1 MKLLM
6 DTHTF
11 MWWHSEPE
19 RIPRETLALLQNP
32 DHELLLS
39 VVSLWEMQI
48 KVQLGKLTLRDDLE
62 IMLKIQQEQNNIILM
77 SIIFLHIL
85 ELRNLPLHHKDPF
98 DRLLIAQSRSED
110 AALISQDSVFKN
122 YDCNVIWRSR

>member
-19 RIPRETLALLQNP
+19 RIPKETLTLLQNP

-48 KVQLGKLTLRDDLE
+48 KVQLEKLTLRDDLE
-62 IMLKIQQEQNNIILM
+62 IMLKIQQEQNNIIL
-77 SIIFLHIL
+77 IPVIFPHIL

-98 DRLLIAQSRSED
+98 DRLLIAQSKSEN
-110 AALISQDSVFKN
+110 ATLVSRDSVFKN
-122 YDCNVIWRSR
+122 YDCNVIWRSH

>member
-11 MWWHSEPE
+11 MWWHSEPK
-19 RIPRETLALLQNP
+19 RIPKETLTLLQNP
-32 DHELLLS
+32 DHELILS

-48 KVQLGKLTLRDDLE
+48 KVQLEKLTLRDDLE
-62 IMLKIQQEQNNIILM
+62 IMVKIQQEQNNISLLPV
-77 SIIFLHIL
+77 IFPHIL

-98 DRLLIAQSRSED
+98 DRLLIAQSKAEN
-110 AALISQDSVFKN
+110 AALVSQDSVFKN
-122 YDCNVIWRSR
+122 YGCNVIWRSS